1 MQSNCKKSV
10 FSVQLEREMC
20 NYENAG
26 HAFSIR
32 MDKGDLK
39 RCMWLPTLLGSCP
52 VARSVLFSSPPTPI
66 SDPLVCDVMRF
77 AHVCLALLLQ
87 HTSR

>member
-1 MQSNCKKSV
+1 
-10 FSVQLEREMC
+10 MC

-39 RCMWLPTLLGSCP
+39 RVHVAANSAGSCP
-52 VARSVLFSSPPTPI
+52 VAKSVLFSSPPTPI

-87 HTSR
+87 HNSR